1 MNLPFG
7 TGIGR
12 MTVAVKSALIT
23 DTYTVPVVSLCMCTD
38 SFNLAGSL
46 YIPIFA
52 DIEMI
57 SRPIETTPTVAHFQ
71 IILRKIPIY
80 P

>member
-1 MNLPFG
+1 M
-7 TGIGR
+7 
-12 MTVAVKSALIT
+12 AVESSLIA
-23 DTYTVPVVSLCMCTD
+23 DTYTVPVVSLCMCTN

-52 DIEMI
+52 DIKMI
-57 SRPIETTPTVAHFQ
+57 TRPIETTPTVAHFQ
-71 IILRKIPIY
+71 IIFRKIPIY

>member
-1 MNLPFG
+1 
-7 TGIGR
+7 
-12 MTVAVKSALIT
+12 
-23 DTYTVPVVSLCMCTD
+23 MCTN

-52 DIEMI
+52 DIKMI
-57 SRPIETTPTVAHFQ
+57 TRPIETTPTVAHFQ
-71 IILRKIPIY
+71 IIFRKIPIY